1 MRQIQSL
8 FKFVS
13 LGLVVV
19 LLTGGSA
26 QAQQSGAELFAQHCV
41 ACHSVGEGV
50 VKVGPDLG
58 GLAGRRTEEWALS
71 FIKDSAALSASGDAD
86 AKALLAQF
94 PVKMEAFA
102 AKLSDEEI
110 LSILAYLPEAEA
122 AGGARGPSPID
133 TATEED
139 FKLGKE
145 LFTGETRFENG
156 GASCQS
162 CHQVAGAGIMGGG
175 SLAKD
180 LTRSADRIGGD
191 SVFATVKSL
200 SYPLMAQAYAD
211 KALTDEEIFAVVAFI
226 EKQSKDN
233 VEEDSGLLGVGFL
246 FSGLIG
252 CAILIGIYSLIWKG
266 RKRGCVYDEIH
277 ARQLGAE

>member
-8 FKFVS
+8 LKFVS
-13 LGLVVV
+13 LGLAVV
-19 LLTGGSA
+19 LLSGSSA
-26 QAQQSGAELFAQHCV
+26 QAQKSGQELYMLCS
-41 ACHSVGEGV
+41 ACHKVGSDHL
-50 VKVGPDLG
+50 GPDL
-58 GLAGRRTEEWALS
+58 AGISERRTEEWLLA
-71 FIKDSAALSASGDAD
+71 FIRNAPEVVSSGDPIAVE
-86 AKALLAQF
+86 LLEKFKPNVMPA
-94 PVKMEAFA
+94 
-102 AKLSDEEI
+102 SNYTDSEI
-110 LSILAYLPEAEA
+110 RTLLEYIAELE
-122 AGGARGPSPID
+122 AGGGGKGPSPLD
-133 TATEED
+133 TATQEHFD
-139 FKLGKE
+139 LGKE

-211 KALTDEEIFAVVAFI
+211 KALTDDEIFAVVAFI
-226 EKQSKDN
+226 EKQSQDN

-246 FSGLIG
+246 FSGLLG
-252 CAILIGIYSLIWKG
+252 CAILIAIYSLIWKG

>member
-26 QAQQSGAELFAQHCV
+26 RAQEKTGAEIFATC
-41 ACHSVGEGV
+41 AGCHQIG
-50 VKVGPDLG
+50 KDAIGPDL
-58 GLAGRRTEEWALS
+58 AGVSERRTEEWLLK
-71 FIKDSAALSASGDAD
+71 FIRNSGEVIASGDPVAVELFEKFKKVPMPPTTWSD
-86 AKALLAQF
+86 DEIRGVLAHIA
-94 PVKMEAFA
+94 E
-102 AKLSDEEI
+102 L
-110 LSILAYLPEAEA
+110 EA
-122 AGGARGPSPID
+122 AGGGSGPSPID

-175 SLAKD
+175 SLARD
-180 LTRSADRIGGD
+180 LTRVADRMPGA
-191 SVFATVKSL
+191 SVLANVKSPGF
-200 SYPLMAQAYAD
+200 PLMAQAYAD
-211 KALTDEEIFAVVAFI
+211 KPLTPGEIFAVVAFI
-226 EKQSKDN
+226 EKQSQDN

-246 FSGLIG
+246 FSGILG
-252 CAILIGIYSLIWKG
+252 CAVLIAIYSLIWKG

-277 ARQLGAE
+277 ARQL

>member
-26 QAQQSGAELFAQHCV
+26 RAQDKTGAELFVSCIG
-41 ACHSVGEGV
+41 CHTVGEGV
-50 VKVGPDLG
+50 RLGPDL
-58 GLAGRRTEEWALS
+58 AGVNTRRTEEWLIP
-71 FIKDSAALSASGDAD
+71 FIKDAQAVLASGDEIAVELFETYKPHVMTPNAFTD
-86 AKALLAQF
+86 DQVLL
-94 PVKMEAFA
+94 V
-102 AKLSDEEI
+102 
-110 LSILAYLPEAEA
+110 LAHIAELEA
-122 AGGARGPSPID
+122 AGGGSGPSPIE
-133 TATEED
+133 TATPEQIET
-139 FKLGKE
+139 GRG
-145 LFTGETRFENG
+145 LFTGEIRFENR

-175 SLAKD
+175 SLARD
-180 LTRSADRIGGD
+180 LTRAGDRLKGSG
-191 SVFATVKSL
+191 VWATVKSP
-200 SYPLMAQAYAD
+200 SFPLMAQAYAD
-211 KALTDEEIFAVVAFI
+211 KPLTKEEAFAVTAFI
-226 EKQSKDN
+226 EKQSLDN

-246 FSGLIG
+246 FSGILG
-252 CAILIGIYSLIWKG
+252 CAVLIAIYSLIWKG